1 LESVDIGDGNAG
13 SSDRHTTYDI
23 SVVDGIGST
32 DDDHRPVADE
42 NVQRDTEDD
51 DNSHDIILD
60 VAGNT
65 SHQSSQF
72 SGKGDLLGD
81 DDHLLLLLFTWMWSL
96 LHRKILQIQLQQ
108 SSHLLFVLRKRK
120 RDGNRCLNRAYG
132 LEWMDGLLPFEF
144 KKGIF
149 TILLCIISLLITI
162 ILHM

>member
-1 LESVDIGDGNAG
+1 MESVDIGDGNAG
-13 SSDRHTTYDI
+13 SSDRHTTNDI
-23 SVVDGIGST
+23 SV
-32 DDDHRPVADE
+32 DDD
-42 NVQRDTEDD
+42 NVQRDTQVD
-51 DNSHDIILD
+51 DNSHDKILD

-72 SGKGDLLGD
+72 PGKCDLLAD
-81 DDHLLLLLFTWMWSL
+81 DDHLLLLFTWMWSL

-144 KKGIF
+144 KRGIF
-149 TILLCIISLLITI
+149 TILLCIILLLITI
-162 ILHM
+162 ISHM